1 MYSQSRQF
9 TKEISE
15 LKQKLQVAEYAS
27 SAAQHEVETLKKKV
41 ETAKAD
47 SGRVAEAMR
56 VLQLEQTDAQ
66 RQTREATALAAAMKE
81 KEEALVRRE
90 AAAKKTTEA
99 LEKKISAATSLK
111 ATMQTKLDAAIA
123 KATSSETSLEQ
134 LKKEHARLEKE
145 HATLTKRAA
154 KLESAAANPIHVA
167 PKPSSEASNS
177 VEKTNMLLKQQTDK
191 LRSVEEALE
200 KEKQTRVYSVLGNV
214 LLALVIL
221 AIAIKF
227 VQ

>member
-15 LKQKLQVAEYAS
+15 LKQKLQVAENAS

-99 LEKKISAATSLK
+99 LCFSSN
-111 ATMQTKLDAAIA
+111 IA
-123 KATSSETSLEQ
+123 KMAQATGSRNRLEHHHHQRPPYPTASLTSSHLLDFKPHPPSDHKHNGINTALHTSTMRTTASRPP
-134 LKKEHARLEKE
+134 HFTPNTHRLQRHDFRSIERSE
-145 HATLTKRAA
+145 VCQTSGTRHMSACMHVGMHEYVKRY
-154 KLESAAANPIHVA
+154 
-167 PKPSSEASNS
+167 
-177 VEKTNMLLKQQTDK
+177 D
-191 LRSVEEALE
+191 
-200 KEKQTRVYSVLGNV
+200 
-214 LLALVIL
+214 
-221 AIAIKF
+221 
-227 VQ
+227 